1 MEVAGLLHLYLEKIN
16 KIAEENDESNFY
28 DCLYELLDNNPD
40 ILNKYGFKDFSF
52 QIHELENVEFEE

>member
-1 MEVAGLLHLYLEKIN
+1 MEITGLLHLYLEKKN

-52 QIHELENVEFEE
+52 QIHELEHVEFEE

>member
-1 MEVAGLLHLYLEKIN
+1 MEIAGLLHLYLEKIN

-52 QIHELENVEFEE
+52 QIHKLENVEFEE

>member
-1 MEVAGLLHLYLEKIN
+1 MEVSGLLHLYLEKIN

-28 DCLYELLDNNPD
+28 DCLYELLDKNPD

-52 QIHELENVEFEE
+52 QIQELENIEFEE